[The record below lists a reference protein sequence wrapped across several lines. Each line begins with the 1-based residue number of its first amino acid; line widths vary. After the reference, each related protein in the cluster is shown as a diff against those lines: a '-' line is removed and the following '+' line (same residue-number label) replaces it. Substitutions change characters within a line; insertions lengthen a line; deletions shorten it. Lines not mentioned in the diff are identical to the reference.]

1 MHYSREKNT
10 GILIAAIIFVC
21 FFCNSSSAQATS
33 SSGSNQKISELIAES
48 TNALQTRDFIRAK
61 TTLQKVLSMAPRN
74 VTANTLA
81 GIVADKENDL
91 PKAEKHFALAAKL
104 APEAPETRNNY
115 GSILLRLNRKTDAA
129 REFAASLKAN
139 PQQISALINLAQ
151 IRFIEGDLPLARKL
165 FEKAKV
171 ADTAPDAEILRALVA
186 ISLGLRERDR
196 AAKEFTEY
204 FTALK
209 TQSPTSANNSTR
221 DIALGEALLAGG
233 LFDEARQELES
244 IVSNQDQNV
253 DALILLSKIYT
264 RQKKISAAGRLLES
278 VVAGGLENARI
289 YAALVEVYEAGGF
302 IENAIPAMRLAIEK
316 DPLNE
321 IYRARYG
328 LLLIDSK
335 APAAAIVRLNE
346 AVKLL
351 PKSARIWLALG
362 MAYLINGQT
371 ADAKKSF
378 ENSLAIEPKSVP
390 SLAYLATVAVEQA
403 DYAQGAA
410 MYERALSIEAKNAYL
425 HFLLAET
432 LSKIPTS
439 DSLIIE
445 KHLKRAVEIDRTLAP
460 AHLALGKL
468 EARNSRWQEAAA
480 EFEQA
485 VRYEPESAEAHYQLG
500 RVLTRLKRPTEA
512 QRAFEK
518 HKKLSETQS
527 VKKET
532 DRREYVRRLAN
543 VRY

>member
-33 SSGSNQKISELIAES
+33 SFGSNQKISELIAES

-165 FEKAKV
+165 FEKAKA

-204 FTALK
+204 FAALK
-209 TQSPTSANNSTR
+209 TQSPASANNSTR

-362 MAYLINGQT
+362 IAYLINGQT

-485 VRYEPESAEAHYQLG
+485 VRYEPESAEAQYQLG